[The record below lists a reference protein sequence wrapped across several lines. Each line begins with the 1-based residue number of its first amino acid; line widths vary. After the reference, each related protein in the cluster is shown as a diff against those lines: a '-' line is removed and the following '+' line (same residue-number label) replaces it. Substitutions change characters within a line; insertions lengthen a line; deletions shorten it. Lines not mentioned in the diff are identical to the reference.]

1 MRPSSITGEEIQE
14 DDISDNNDIML
25 SRFGLNGT
33 GCPFGTV
40 PIRRTSKEELLAA
53 RDQHSGE
60 LVNSTYVAGKIPHIN
75 VSS

>member
-40 PIRRTSKEELLAA
+40 PIRRTSKEELLAT

-60 LVNSTYVAGKIPHIN
+60 HVNSTYAAGKIPHIN